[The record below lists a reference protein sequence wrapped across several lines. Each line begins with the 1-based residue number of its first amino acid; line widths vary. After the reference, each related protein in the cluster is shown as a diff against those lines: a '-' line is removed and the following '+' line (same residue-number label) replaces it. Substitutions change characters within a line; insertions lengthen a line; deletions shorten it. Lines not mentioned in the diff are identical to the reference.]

1 MIAGRSIL
9 RNINRRE
16 FIAAFGAAAV
26 LPVAARAQEAGRVY
40 RLGILIPATRA
51 SIAAF
56 FDELRINGFVEG
68 QNLDVIGG
76 YSVRAEQI
84 ADGVAALM
92 KAAPDVIL
100 CGPETYVRAL
110 QAATHAIPL
119 DSMSEDLVGE
129 GFAAS
134 LAKPGDNV
142 TGVSLLSPELDGKR
156 LEILIEAV
164 PGAHKIAALA
174 HSVIATKLHLDE
186 QQALARSRGV
196 ELSIFPFAVAGD
208 IASALDEA
216 KARGAQAIN
225 FLATPHQVVSRDLI
239 LDHMSKIRLPAI
251 YQWPE
256 TPEQGGLLGYGPPFV
271 QMYRQRARQ
280 IAKILRG
287 AKPTDVPVEQPSN
300 FELVINL
307 KTAAAIGL
315 EVPAGLVLRADKV
328 IE

>member
-1 MIAGRSIL
+1 MR
-9 RNINRRE
+9 RRE
-16 FIAAFGAAAV
+16 FLGVLGGAAV
-26 LPVAARAQEAGRVY
+26 GCSRPVHAQETGHIY

-56 FDELRINGFVEG
+56 FDELSSNGFVEG
-68 QNLDVIGG
+68 QNLVVIGN

-84 ADGVAALM
+84 ADGVRALM

-110 QAATHAIPL
+110 QAATLTISL

-134 LAKPGDNV
+134 LAKPGRNV

-164 PGAHKIAALA
+164 PGARKIAALA
-174 HSVIATKLHLDE
+174 HSAIATKLHLDE
-186 QQALARSRGV
+186 QRSLAHSRDV
-196 ELSIFPFAVAGD
+196 ELSIVPFAGAED

-225 FLATPHQVVSRDLI
+225 FLATPHQVVSRNLI
-239 LDHMSKIRLPAI
+239 LDHMSKIGLPAI

-256 TPEQGGLLGYGPPFV
+256 TPELGGLLGYGPPFV
-271 QMYRQRARQ
+271 KMYRQRARQ
-280 IAKILRG
+280 VVKMLRG
-287 AKPTDVPVEQPSN
+287 TKPADVPVEQPSN
-300 FELVINL
+300 FELVVNL
-307 KTAAAIGL
+307 KTAAAISL
-315 EVPAGLVLRADKV
+315 QIPTGLVLRADRV

>member
-1 MIAGRSIL
+1 MR
-9 RNINRRE
+9 RRE
-16 FIAAFGAAAV
+16 FLGVLGGAAV
-26 LPVAARAQEAGRVY
+26 GCSRPVHAQETGRIY

-56 FDELRINGFVEG
+56 FDELSINGFVEG
-68 QNLDVIGG
+68 QNLEVIGN

-84 ADGVAALM
+84 ADGVTALM
-92 KAAPDVIL
+92 KATPDVIL

-110 QAATHAIPL
+110 QAATHTISL
-119 DSMSEDLVGE
+119 NSMSEDLVGE

-134 LAKPGDNV
+134 LAKPGRNV

-164 PGAHKIAALA
+164 PGARQIAALA
-174 HSVIATKLHLDE
+174 HSAIATKLHLDE
-186 QQALARSRGV
+186 QRSLAHSRGV
-196 ELSIFPFAVAGD
+196 ELSIVPFAGAED

-225 FLATPHQVVSRDLI
+225 FLATPHQVVSRNLI
-239 LDHMSKIRLPAI
+239 LDHMSKIGLPAI

-256 TPEQGGLLGYGPPFV
+256 TPELGGLLGYGPPFV
-271 QMYRQRARQ
+271 KMYRQRARQ
-280 IAKILRG
+280 VVKMLRG
-287 AKPTDVPVEQPSN
+287 TKPADVPVEQPSN
-300 FELVINL
+300 FELVVNL
-307 KTAAAIGL
+307 KTAAAISL
-315 EVPAGLVLRADKV
+315 QIPTGLVLRADRV

>member
-1 MIAGRSIL
+1 MH
-9 RNINRRE
+9 RRQ
-16 FIAAFGAAAV
+16 FIAALGGAAAS
-26 LPVAARAQEAGRVY
+26 PFAARAQEAGRVY

-68 QNLDVIGG
+68 QNLDVIGS

-84 ADGVAALM
+84 EDSVAALM

-100 CGPETYVRAL
+100 CGPETYVRVL
-110 QAATHAIPL
+110 RTATRTIPL

-134 LAKPGDNV
+134 LAKPGGNI

-164 PGAHKIAALA
+164 PGARRIAALV
-174 HSVIATKLHLDE
+174 HSPIATKAHLEE
-186 QQALARSRGV
+186 QHALAQSRGV
-196 ELSIFPFAVAGD
+196 ELSIFPFAGAEE
-208 IASALDEA
+208 IAPALDQA

-239 LDHMSKIRLPAI
+239 LRHMTGIALPAI

-256 TPEQGGLLGYGPPFV
+256 TPEYGGLLGYGPPFV

-280 IAKILRG
+280 VVKMLRG
-287 AKPTDVPVEQPSN
+287 TRPADVPVEQPSN

-307 KTAAAIGL
+307 KTAKAIGH
-315 EVPAGLVLRADKV
+315 EIPAGLVLRADRV